1 MRNDL
6 QGLDG
11 GDVRHELPLT
21 EVGTSPAEEAVSCC
35 GGGHASTAAGESPA
49 EAAIL
54 AGAGDAGGCA
64 DGSCGCSHHGYI
76 SDKKRYLARL
86 KRIEGQVR
94 GVQRMI
100 DDEKYCIDILTQI
113 SALNSAL
120 KSVSLA
126 LLDDHLRHCVV
137 SAAQDGGD
145 ELDVKLEEASD
156 AIRRVAK

>member
-6 QGLDG
+6 QDLDG
-11 GDVRHELPLT
+11 GDVRHELPVT
-21 EVGTSPAEEAVSCC
+21 EVGISPAEEAVSCC

-156 AIRRVAK
+156 AIRRLAK